1 MTYPFRLVAAIAL
14 LLLAAMPFSGCDVA
28 KQARQVSALASC
40 DFRILSV
47 EHITLAGVAFEHVH
61 SVSDLAMGDVAMI
74 LAGFASP
81 TFPLSLQINL
91 EVRNPNPKDAG
102 LNRLEWIVFIDDI
115 QMTSGFIDQPVT
127 IPALT
132 TSVVPVDVAL
142 DLKQVLSGKSAN
154 ATLNFCMNLA
164 GVGNMPTRFKIKLKP
179 TVIIAG
185 SALTYPGF
193 ITVNTTYTS
202 K

>member
-1 MTYPFRLVAAIAL
+1 MTSLTRLIAPVFFFL
-14 LLLAAMPFSGCDVA
+14 LLVVPFTGCDVA

-47 EHITLAGVAFEHVH
+47 EDINLAGVAFEHVQ
-61 SVSDLAMGDVAMI
+61 SVSDLAMSDVAMI

-91 EVRNPNPKDAG
+91 EVRNPNAKEAG
-102 LNRLEWIVFIDDI
+102 LNRLEWIVFIDEI
-115 QMTSGFIDQPVT
+115 QMTSGFIDKPVS
-127 IPALT
+127 IPART
-132 TSVVPVDVAL
+132 TSIVPVPDAL
-142 DLKQVLSGKSAN
+142 DLKQVLSGKSA
-154 ATLNFCMNLA
+154 TTMLNFCMNLA

-179 TVIIAG
+179 SVIVAG